1 MIIGFDLGGTKLS
14 EALFSSDGEIIRH
27 DVHML
32 NGRTGKEVGLL
43 MGERLS
49 VLLNE
54 FENNIESI
62 GVSVPGIYY
71 RDSGKVWAPNIPG
84 WESYPLLQE
93 LKEKTKDHIPVLI
106 DSDRACYILGEV
118 WQGSARGLSDVI
130 FVAVG
135 TGIGAG
141 IMVNNEILRGGHD
154 ISGAIG
160 WLALDR
166 PYKKGYNDYGCF
178 EYQASGSGIV
188 RIVHEY
194 LKMDQKYN
202 GMLREIDPDN
212 LSSKEVFAAYEQGD
226 RMANRVINNAVEL
239 WGMAA
244 ANLVSLFDPQKII
257 FGGGVFGPASKLIHY
272 IRQEA
277 GKWAQPVSFKKV
289 SIDVTS
295 LKGNAGLYGTG
306 KLALSAL
313 NNVSSR

>member
-27 DVHML
+27 DIHML
-32 NGRTGKEVGLL
+32 NGRTGKEVGSL

-71 RDSGKVWAPNIPG
+71 RDSGMVWAPNIPG

>member
-27 DVHML
+27 DIHML

-71 RDSGKVWAPNIPG
+71 RDSGMVWAPNIPG